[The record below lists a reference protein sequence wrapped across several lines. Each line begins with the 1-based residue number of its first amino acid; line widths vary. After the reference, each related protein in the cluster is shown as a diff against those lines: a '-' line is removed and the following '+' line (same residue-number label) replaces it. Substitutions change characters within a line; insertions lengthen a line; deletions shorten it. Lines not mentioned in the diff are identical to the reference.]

1 MFCRLSSTFFLTKP
15 CAAEFVITHFQ
26 QQPQKG
32 SMWSS
37 EGVWHAGPILLAVLL
52 QRAYI
57 MCLRCLARRQ
67 QESRVPN
74 SWIMQ
79 RNFVA
84 SSCCLVCL
92 LPSRCLTRSSRPPL
106 PGLRAE
112 EDGGRERAHQT
123 GVWTLL
129 WRVHRERRPGGGLP
143 ESTVGAGEAV
153 DGTAVGTSELGF
165 LRAPRRRRRTI

>member
-1 MFCRLSSTFFLTKP
+1 MFCRLSSTFFWQNHVLQNLSSLISSRSHKKVP
-15 CAAEFVITHFQ
+15 CGAL
-26 QQPQKG
+26 KG
-32 SMWSS
+32 FGMPGPYCSLCYFS
-37 EGVWHAGPILLAVLL
+37 E
-52 QRAYI
+52 YI

-67 QESRVPN
+67 QESRIPN

-129 WRVHRERRPGGGLP
+129 WRVHRERRPGGGVP
-143 ESTVGAGEAV
+143 ESAVGAGEAV